1 MDCVLLREMS
11 IMATTTTTAKMKP
24 STTAAT
30 NEFLSGDGVDL
41 DANRKQMTGG
51 GGADAADPDDLDMFL
66 SEITVQFDDEVQT
79 LYVGPVE
86 IVDDD
91 DDEDEGGIAG
101 KCEPEEGLIQAKE
114 EIVERPKGSPEE
126 VVQQTEDAVKHDDV
140 TVEVPVVEPET
151 EASSLPSLSV
161 TVDAASDNQKPEED
175 SNSQQEQLPLPL
187 ATTDMSASS
196 ATTPP
201 PTSPFPPLHPRAAG
215 DVYVLSKSPASDG
228 EVGPPREVVES
239 GGDDDGG
246 NSAENDDRLHRL
258 TAAGVVI
265 DPKNG
270 AAAQPVS
277 SEGEFWGF

>member
-1 MDCVLLREMS
+1 MLLREMS

-91 DDEDEGGIAG
+91 DDDEDEGGTAEH
-101 KCEPEEGLIQAKE
+101 CEPEEGLVQAKE
-114 EIVERPKGSPEE
+114 EIVEGPPEE
-126 VVQQTEDAVKHDDV
+126 VLQQTEDAVKHDDV

-151 EASSLPSLSV
+151 EASSLPSPSV
-161 TVDAASDNQKPEED
+161 TVDAASDNQKPEEE

-187 ATTDMSASS
+187 ATTETSASS
-196 ATTPP
+196 ATTMEAIQQK
-201 PTSPFPPLHPRAAG
+201 T
-215 DVYVLSKSPASDG
+215 
-228 EVGPPREVVES
+228 
-239 GGDDDGG
+239 
-246 NSAENDDRLHRL
+246 
-258 TAAGVVI
+258 TT
-265 DPKNG
+265 
-270 AAAQPVS
+270 VS
-277 SEGEFWGF
+277 IV

>member
-1 MDCVLLREMS
+1 MLLREMS

-91 DDEDEGGIAG
+91 DDDEDEGGTAE

-114 EIVERPKGSPEE
+114 EIVEGPKGLPEE

-151 EASSLPSLSV
+151 EASSLPSPSV
-161 TVDAASDNQKPEED
+161 TVDAASDNQKAEKE

-187 ATTDMSASS
+187 ATTETSASS

-201 PTSPFPPLHPRAAG
+201 PTSSSPPLHPRAAG
-215 DVYVLSKSPASDG
+215 DVDVLPESPDSDG
-228 EVGPPREVVES
+228 EVGPPRRWRRAMATTMEVIQQK
-239 GGDDDGG
+239 
-246 NSAENDDRLHRL
+246 
-258 TAAGVVI
+258 TTT
-265 DPKNG
+265 
-270 AAAQPVS
+270 VS
-277 SEGEFWGF
+277 IV